1 MPKQTD
7 YTPEEWKTISA
18 APVMAGLLVTVSDL
32 SGPIGTA
39 KEAIAVV
46 RGVIDAATGTS
57 NELIKAVAEGIK
69 AQGGKPDMPALPN
82 DRAAVRTALIDGCKR
97 ALTIVSQKSPG
108 EAEEYKQWLTSL
120 AQKTAEA
127 SKEGGFLG
135 IGGVQ
140 ISDDEKAAVKELSS
154 ALDLSTRTS
163 GAS

>member
-1 MPKQTD
+1 MSKQTD
-7 YTPEEWKTISA
+7 YTSEEWKTISA

-32 SGPIGTA
+32 SGPIGMA
-39 KEAIAVV
+39 KEAFAVV

-57 NELIKAVAEGIK
+57 NELIKAIGEGIK
-69 AQGGKPDMPALPN
+69 AQGGKPEMPDLPN

-97 ALTIVSQKSPG
+97 ALAIVSQKSPT
-108 EAEEYKQWLTSL
+108 EAGEYKQWLTSL

-140 ISDDEKAAVKELSS
+140 ISDDEKAAVNELTS
-154 ALDLSTRTS
+154 ALS
-163 GAS
+163 AKA

>member
-1 MPKQTD
+1 MSKQTD
-7 YTPEEWKTISA
+7 YTPEEWKTVSA

-46 RGVIDAATGTS
+46 RGVIDAAAGTS

-69 AQGGKPDMPALPN
+69 AQGGKPDMPDLQG
-82 DRAAVRTALIDGCKR
+82 DRGAVRTALIDGCR
-97 ALTIVSQKSPG
+97 QALSVVMQKSPA
-108 EAEEYKQWLTSL
+108 EAGEYKEWLTSL

-140 ISDDEKAAVKELSS
+140 ISDDEKAAVNELDS
-154 ALDLSTRTS
+154 ALS
-163 GAS
+163 AKA

>member
-1 MPKQTD
+1 MSKQTD
-7 YTPEEWKTISA
+7 YTPEEWKTIST

-32 SGPIGTA
+32 SGPIGMA
-39 KEAIAVV
+39 KEAFAVV
-46 RGVIDAATGTS
+46 KGVVDTAAGTS
-57 NELIKAVAEGIK
+57 NELIKAVSEGIK
-69 AQGGKPDMPALPN
+69 AQGGRPDMPDLPN

-97 ALTIVSQKSPG
+97 ALSVVMQKSPA

-140 ISDDEKAAVKELSS
+140 ISEDEKAAVNELSS
-154 ALDLSTRTS
+154 ALS
-163 GAS
+163 AKA